1 MNKLNSEFPQTWV
14 DRWGAWKLHSLKRC
28 NIWGYF
34 GSREVTLTSA
44 KCTNLLAADHWWG
57 SKKELFLSQ
66 PALIICHHCHL
77 QQCSPVFITNPDLT
91 AKYSDS

>member
-1 MNKLNSEFPQTWV
+1 MGCLEASLFEKMQYLGLFWV
-14 DRWGAWKLHSLKRC
+14 EGGNFYSCKMHH
-28 NIWGYF
+28 
-34 GSREVTLTSA
+34 
-44 KCTNLLAADHWWG
+44 LLAADHWWG